1 MENERCEQTAAGA
14 RVAQGRGVRSDGPDG
29 QREAKGGALT
39 RDGAG
44 AVVSAHKLRAAVE
57 RLAVPLRA
65 VQDVRLNSAG
75 VGCMRVRSCQFEV
88 ELNVGLK

>member
-1 MENERCEQTAAGA
+1 M
-14 RVAQGRGVRSDGPDG
+14 AQGRGVRSDGPDG
-29 QREAKGGALT
+29 QRGGAKGGALT